1 MNTGSNE
8 NGFALLTVLWVLIIL
23 SAVAVSLTASARL
36 EAQTALAERDA
47 IVADRLALAG
57 IEMADFL
64 GTRRLGTPAENID
77 GLPIVVV
84 APGIQYRI
92 DFPEGSVDLF
102 LESDNGRIDPSRA
115 SPQIL
120 ARFFGSWTGDP
131 QKGSRIA
138 QAIVDWRDANDQA
151 QLEGAEGFF
160 YAPLGYAP
168 RNGGLGVGDLP
179 LIRWI
184 ETQDFLP
191 TVIESPSGPHIRE
204 SLSSHLANTPL
215 QGGGINPDFASRW
228 VLAALPGLTPD
239 DADGIVAE
247 RARGFFAD
255 ATDLAT
261 RVGLPPG
268 FEGTSLLRFDRG
280 NSPAVLAVGK
290 PTGSRVL
297 RSLSHAYRIDVV
309 VNPGTLSPELRS
321 LLTTIETDVFP
332 QFAKA
337 RATPAPTPEGDHRR
351 GSSESVLYRHQRR
364 ASRSDTR
371 LNAAQTPLS
380 N

>member
-23 SAVAVSLTASARL
+23 SAVALSLSASARL

-47 IVADRLALAG
+47 IVAERLALAG

-64 GTRRLGTPAENID
+64 ATRRLGTPAENID

-168 RNGGLGVGDLP
+168 RNGNLGVGDLP
-179 LIRWI
+179 LIRRL

-191 TVIESPSGPHIRE
+191 TVIEGPSGPHIRE
-204 SLSSHLANTPL
+204 SLSSHLTNTPI
-215 QGGGINPDFASRW
+215 QGGGVNPNFASRW
-228 VLAALPGLTPD
+228 VLAALPGLTSE
-239 DADGIVAE
+239 AAGRIVTE
-247 RARGFFAD
+247 RDRGFFAD
-255 ATDLAT
+255 AGDLAA
-261 RVGLPPG
+261 RVGLPPAFQG
-268 FEGTSLLRFDRG
+268 GSLLSFDRG
-280 NSPAVLAVGK
+280 NSPALLAVGR
-290 PTGSRVL
+290 PSGSRVR
-297 RSLSHAYRIDVV
+297 RSLRLAFRTEVI
-309 VNPGTLSPELRS
+309 VNP
-321 LLTTIETDVFP
+321 LTGQAEPRRVLATIETEVFP
-332 QFAKA
+332 QFVAG
-337 RATPAPTPEGDHRR
+337 RTDPVGVPQG
-351 GSSESVLYRHQRR
+351 
-364 ASRSDTR
+364 
-371 LNAAQTPLS
+371 
-380 N
+380 